1 MTRRQNL
8 VAVCLSLTLV
18 MLIAAVMFALR

>member
-8 VAVCLSLTLV
+8 VAVCWSLTLV